1 VAKSYWLG
9 CAKSYLVLG
18 KINNYM
24 NTFDKNMEKIFDV
37 TPVEEEKKPL
47 VPTVIK
53 SSADEPDLKTDL
65 VDAYEQSKSNL
76 QDLIDNGKDAM
87 EELRQIASAGQHPR
101 AFEVYATLLK
111 NMVEANDR
119 LLKMQKEMRD
129 MDGKKNNSDT
139 KINNALF
146 VGSTAELSKFLKG
159 KE

>member
-1 VAKSYWLG
+1 M
-9 CAKSYLVLG
+9 G
-18 KINNYM
+18 KINNSM

-37 TPVEEEKKPL
+37 TPVQEEKKPL
-47 VPTVIK
+47 VPVTK
-53 SSADEPDLKTDL
+53 EPIDNIDLKTDL
-65 VDAYEQSKSNL
+65 VDAYEQSKNNL

-111 NMVEANDR
+111 NVVEANDR
-119 LLKMQKEMRD
+119 LLKTQKEMRE
-129 MDGKKNNSDT
+129 MDGKKREADT

-146 VGSTAELSKFLKG
+146 VGSTAELNRFLKG